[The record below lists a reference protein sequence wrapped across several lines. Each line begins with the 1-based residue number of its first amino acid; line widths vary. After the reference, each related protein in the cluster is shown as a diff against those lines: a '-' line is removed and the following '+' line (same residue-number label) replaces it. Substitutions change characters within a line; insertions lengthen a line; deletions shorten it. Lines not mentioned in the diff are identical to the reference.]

1 MAYQIMGIT
10 AAFFALLTAG
20 CMRIR
25 VGGKVYR
32 ALQKGTGALW
42 GLIFF
47 TLVPGVT
54 IGVNLLS
61 VAALTAL
68 GIPGAVLLQVIA
80 LMP

>member
-32 ALQKGTGALW
+32 ALKKGTGALW
-42 GLIFF
+42 ALI
-47 TLVPGVT
+47 LLSALPGVT
-54 IGVNLLS
+54 IGVNFLNTL
-61 VAALTAL
+61 ALAAL
-68 GIPGAVLLQVIA
+68 GIPGAALLQVIA
-80 LMP
+80 LMS